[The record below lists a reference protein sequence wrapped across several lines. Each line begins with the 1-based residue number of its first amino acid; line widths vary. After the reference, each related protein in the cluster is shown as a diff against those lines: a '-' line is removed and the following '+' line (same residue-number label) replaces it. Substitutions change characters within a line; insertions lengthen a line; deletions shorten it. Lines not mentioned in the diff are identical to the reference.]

1 MVFAMG
7 EGALGIDHGDLANGG
22 EFVKQGVQGEI
33 QAGVDRTVLRRNEF
47 LKLDGVLLGDV
58 GRMNDKD
65 VLVVLVFR

>member
-47 LKLDGVLLGDV
+47 LELLGVGFGDV
-58 GRMNDKD
+58 GGVDDEN